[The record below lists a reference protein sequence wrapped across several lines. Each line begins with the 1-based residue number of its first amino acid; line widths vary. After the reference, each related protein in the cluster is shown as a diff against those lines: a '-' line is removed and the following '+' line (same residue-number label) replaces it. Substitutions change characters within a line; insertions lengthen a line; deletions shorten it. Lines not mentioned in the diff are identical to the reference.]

1 VADYPQHPAA
11 ILCRKLARVEAA
23 GDMYGVMKAT
33 LAAFK
38 TQETGLCLGL
48 FPRPLRFQDQ
58 GQAADGQADLLNP
71 ETGQIKFQDDL
82 VSGFVHIHQGAIF
95 MFVVNITQFKGM
107 QQAADLTDVS
117 TENLLL
123 ERLFARKSRHMATCL
138 LYRGWKQNPPV
149 KM

>member
-1 VADYPQHPAA
+1 M
-11 ILCRKLARVEAA
+11 EAA

-38 TQETGLCLGL
+38 TYKTGLCLGL
-48 FPRPLRFQDQ
+48 FPRPLRFQNK
-58 GQAADGQADLLNP
+58 GQTADGQADILNP

-82 VSGFVHIHQGAIF
+82 VSGFVHIQQGAIF
-95 MFVVNITQFKGM
+95 MFVIDVTQFKRM
-107 QQAADLTDVS
+107 QQAADLTDVT
-117 TENLLL
+117 TENFLMK
-123 ERLFARKSRHMATCL
+123 RLFARKSRHMATCL